1 MTRKSWGVFVAVLIL
16 VGAPGLLAPAGAVD
30 PAPPV
35 NQIAPTV
42 SGTPRVGAVLSAT
55 PGTWSPT
62 PTSYSYSW
70 LRDGVVI
77 PGAHAATY
85 RPVGADR
92 QHHLAVSVLA
102 RGETT
107 PAVQAATSTPT
118 SAIGYGVFS
127 VIKAPSVAGVRR
139 WGRTLT
145 ASSGSYS
152 PTPTTVT
159 YQWLRDGAAIKGAT
173 KATYAATATDFGTHL
188 SVRVT
193 LRHDDYL
200 AGTALSPSTGL
211 IGHRVGVRKSFTYS
225 IGTRGRITANLKVFA
240 RIAAQVYANPR
251 GWRSAGYEFR
261 QVAHGGDFTLVLSNA
276 RQMPSFGYPC
286 DSTWSCRVGR
296 NVIINQTR
304 WLHASPAWNAAH
316 QPRLEYR
323 TMVID
328 HETGHWLGHHHLT
341 CPGKGQLAPLMMQQS
356 KGLHGCR
363 FNPYPLP
370 SERWTNR

>member
-1 MTRKSWGVFVAVLIL
+1 VPVVVLLLI
-16 VGAPGLLAPAGAVD
+16 GASGLLAPAGAVD

-35 NQIAPTV
+35 NQVAPSV
-42 SGTPRVGAVLSAT
+42 SGTPQVGAVLTAV

-62 PTSYSYSW
+62 PTSYAYTW
-70 LRDGVVI
+70 LRDGAAI

-102 RGETT
+102 SDEST
-107 PAVQAATSTPT
+107 PAAQAVTSPQTA
-118 SAIGYGVFS
+118 SVGYGEFS
-127 VIKAPSVAGVRR
+127 VVKAPSIAGVRR
-139 WGRTLT
+139 WGRTLIAAPGT
-145 ASSGSYS
+145 FSPAPTSSG
-152 PTPTTVT
+152 
-159 YQWLRDGAAIKGAT
+159 YQWLRDGATIKGAT
-173 KATYAATATDFGTHL
+173 KAKYAA
-188 SVRVT
+188 
-193 LRHDDYL
+193 
-200 AGTALSPSTGL
+200 TGL

-225 IGTRGRITANLKVFA
+225 IGTRGHITANMKTFA
-240 RIAAQVYANPR
+240 QIAVQVYANPR

-276 RQMPSFGYPC
+276 SQMPTFGYPC

-296 NVIINQTR
+296 DVIINQTR
-304 WLHASPAWNAAH
+304 WLHASPAWNAGH
-316 QPRLEYR
+316 QPLLEYR
-323 TMVID
+323 NMVIN